1 MTVGILPGVGKKI
14 EDYFHALP
22 APVVNSSSS
31 SSSSKEVAWKR
42 IPASDF
48 LHEPT
53 NHTFVMLQY
62 YTTSTDII
70 LQNIEEIRDIFK
82 PLLRREAIETVQEY
96 LRNIQ
101 RDRNEETTFV
111 R

>member
-1 MTVGILPGVGKKI
+1 
-14 EDYFHALP
+14 
-22 APVVNSSSS
+22 
-31 SSSSKEVAWKR
+31 
-42 IPASDF
+42 
-48 LHEPT
+48 
-53 NHTFVMLQY
+53 MLQY

-70 LQNIEEIRDIFK
+70 LQNIEEIRDIFR

-96 LRNIQ
+96 LRSIQ

>member
-1 MTVGILPGVGKKI
+1 MTVGILPEVGKKI

-22 APVVNSSSS
+22 APVLD
-31 SSSSKEVAWKR
+31 SKEVAWKR
-42 IPASDF
+42 IPASNF

-53 NHTFVMLQY
+53 NHSFVMLQY

-70 LQNIEEIRDIFK
+70 LQNIEEIRDIFR

-96 LRNIQ
+96 LRSIQ